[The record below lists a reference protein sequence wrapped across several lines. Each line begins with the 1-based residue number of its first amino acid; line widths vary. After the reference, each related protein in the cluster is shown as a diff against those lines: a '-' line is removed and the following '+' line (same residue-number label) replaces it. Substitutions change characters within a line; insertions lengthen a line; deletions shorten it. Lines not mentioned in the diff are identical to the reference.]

1 MPAEHGLRF
10 DDLQGL
16 ENVGSKHVH
25 AHEHQPVNAGE
36 GQTPRGLAAE
46 HIQLVPERENFG
58 LQCRPRPE
66 EASESPPDQLAKVD
80 HRREH
85 QPIRA
90 RLPADFGF
98 R

>member
-1 MPAEHGLRF
+1 
-10 DDLQGL
+10 
-16 ENVGSKHVH
+16 
-25 AHEHQPVNAGE
+25 
-36 GQTPRGLAAE
+36 
-46 HIQLVPERENFG
+46 LVPEHENFG
-58 LQCRPRPE
+58 LQRRPRPE
-66 EASESPPDQLAKVD
+66 EASESQPDQPAKID